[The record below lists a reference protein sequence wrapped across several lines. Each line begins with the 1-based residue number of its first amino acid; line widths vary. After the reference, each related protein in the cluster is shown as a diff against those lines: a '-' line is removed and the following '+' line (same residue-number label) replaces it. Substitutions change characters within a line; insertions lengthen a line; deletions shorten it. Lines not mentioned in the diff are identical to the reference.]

1 MEKSNHII
9 DQTENWIKKVVIEL
23 NFCPFAAKPVRE
35 KSIHYEV
42 LETADFNTA
51 LQTLI
56 KTCMKMDDEIKIDT
70 AIIIFPNQFQIFDKY
85 LELVELSE
93 NLLKKEGYEGIYQV
107 ASFHP
112 LYQFAGSDKN
122 DAENY
127 TNRSPYPM
135 LHLLREDQIE
145 KALKKY
151 PNPETIPQN
160 NISTAK
166 LLGLENMK
174 KMWED
179 SFK

>member
-9 DQTENWIKKVVIEL
+9 LQTENWLKRVVIAL
-23 NFCPFAAKPVRE
+23 NFCPFASKPVRE

-42 LETADFNTA
+42 IEKADLNIA
-51 LQTLI
+51 LQSLI

-70 AIIIFPNQFQIFDKY
+70 ALIIFPNQFPIFDTY
-85 LELVELSE
+85 LELVDLSE
-93 NLLKKEGYEGIYQV
+93 ALLKKEGYEGLYQV

-145 KALKKY
+145 NVLKKY
-151 PNPETIPQN
+151 PNPETIPEK

-166 LLGLENMK
+166 QLGLEKMK